1 MSSSLPSAAWR
12 GNGAWRSVTLRL
24 SLWYALLFTVSA
36 GVLFGLSYFLLG
48 AALERK
54 DHEVIETRVRAC
66 AAIYD
71 SGGVAAL
78 QEFVQRSR
86 ETDKANAFFVRV
98 ASPSGNAMLL
108 DVPQDWVQFDP
119 AALQP
124 GGDPA
129 HLVWLQIPK
138 DQESDVTVASTR
150 LADGSTLEVG
160 RKTNNRDDHP
170 AALPRE
176 LPGGHD
182 ARLVARRDRRRL
194 VRASRHQTR
203 APGRRHGALHHRH
216 GRPVGTRRGD
226 LRTGRS
232 RGIGEAIQ
240 PRARQEPGPDSRHAR
255 GAGQCRARSPDAARA
270 PSKHRGDGVQ
280 TTSDPAAEE
289 AFADCV
295 EEADQV
301 LTMLTALM
309 DITEAESGVMH
320 LNLEATS
327 ISELLDDVIDIY
339 QLVAE
344 EKLVGVAATLES
356 PCTASVDRVRMR
368 QVFANLLDN
377 ALKYTAEG
385 GNVRIS
391 CRTDAERVIVIFE
404 DNGMGISSEEQ
415 ARIWGR
421 LYRGDKSR
429 SQRGLGLGLSLVK
442 AIVEAHRGAVS
453 VRARSGRG
461 RPSPC
466 RAMFTALK
474 MFSSNFVSSAASGVP
489 TRTTSLHT
497 TR

>member
-1 MSSSLPSAAWR
+1 MSSSPPSAAWR
-12 GNGAWRSVTLRL
+12 SNGAWRGVTLRL

-36 GVLFGLSYFLLG
+36 GVLFFLSYFLLG

-54 DHEVIETRVRAC
+54 DHEVIETRLRAC

-71 SGGVAAL
+71 GSGVAAL

-86 ETDKANAFFVRV
+86 ETDKTNAFFVRV
-98 ASPSGNAMLL
+98 ANPSGSAMLL

-119 AALQP
+119 AALRP

-129 HLVWLQIPK
+129 HLVWLRIPK

-160 RKTNNRDDHP
+160 RKTNNRDTVLQPFRVNFLAVMTP
-170 AALPRE
+170 AL
-176 LPGGHD
+176 LLGVIG
-182 ARLVARRDRRRL
+182 
-194 VRASRHQTR
+194 
-203 APGRRHGALHHRH
+203 GALFAHRATK
-216 GRPVGTRRGD
+216 PVRQVVATARSIIDTGDLSARVEATSEQGGLEELARQFNRVLDRNQALIQGMREALDNVAHD
-226 LRTGRS
+226 LRTPLARLRS
-232 RGIGEAIQ
+232 IAETA
-240 PRARQEPGPDSRHAR
+240 
-255 GAGQCRARSPDAARA
+255 
-270 PSKHRGDGVQ
+270 VQ

-320 LNLEATS
+320 LNLEPTS

-344 EKLVGVAATLES
+344 EKRVGVAATLES

-453 VRARSGRG
+453 VKSTIGRG
-461 RPSPC
+461 
-466 RAMFTALK
+466 ATFT
-474 MFSSNFVSSAASGVP
+474 VSLPAN
-489 TRTTSLHT
+489 
-497 TR
+497 